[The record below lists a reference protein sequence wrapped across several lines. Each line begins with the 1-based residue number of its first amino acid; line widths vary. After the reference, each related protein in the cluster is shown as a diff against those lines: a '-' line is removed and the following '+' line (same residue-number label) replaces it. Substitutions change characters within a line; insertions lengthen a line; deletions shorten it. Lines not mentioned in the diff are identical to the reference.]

1 MPPAKKPRQ
10 VKPSK
15 KNLWIRNLHYVSAR
29 ITFENSSG
37 RRVELTPRGQRGDSA
52 PLQEG
57 EEIDDRFI
65 LNQGL
70 LFEVITAEEASEVV
84 GKQTTNQQARHPSFK
99 SIRNELGEEYDDDEI
114 KITKP
119 FEQQSYAV
127 AELENGEVAIDRGV
141 GIRRAKVPGSADHQL
156 PEIPLSIDAHEQS
169 EYLAEQRAEHQ
180 KRAIKAQSAKD
191 VLPGGVSMDPPTK
204 S

>member
-1 MPPAKKPRQ
+1 MPPAKKPRA
-10 VKPSK
+10 KPSK
-15 KNLWIRNLHYVSAR
+15 KNLWIRNLHYVPAR
-29 ITFENSSG
+29 ITFENSTG

-52 PLQEG
+52 PLQES
-57 EEIDDRFI
+57 EELDDRFI
-65 LNQGL
+65 LNEGL
-70 LFEVITAEEASEVV
+70 LFEVITAEEASQVV
-84 GKQTTNQQARHPSFK
+84 GKQTTNQQARHPSFQ
-99 SIRNELGEEYDDDEI
+99 SIRNELGEEYADEEI

-141 GIRRAKVPGSADHQL
+141 GIRRAKVPGSTDHEL
-156 PEIPLSIDAHEQS
+156 PAIPMSIDAHEQS

-180 KRAIKAQSAKD
+180 RRALQAQSAED
-191 VLPGGVSMDPPTK
+191 LLPGGVSIDPPTK